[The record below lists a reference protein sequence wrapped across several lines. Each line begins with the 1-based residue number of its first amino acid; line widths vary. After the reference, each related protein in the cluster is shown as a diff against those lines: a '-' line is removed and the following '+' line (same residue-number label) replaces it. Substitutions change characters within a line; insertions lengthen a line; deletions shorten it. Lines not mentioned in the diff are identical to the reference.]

1 MFILW
6 HICLKKQ
13 QQNTED
19 NQTAD
24 MIPIEQDD
32 SANYFVCSAVHSKS
46 FNNNDDQETNGL
58 AQQQSKFSWMFPL
71 KQRQMISC
79 WWFALG
85 ISISLRQTSALGL
98 GNSSIGFAVFN
109 EHHVIIIHVSPW
121 SLHTQGSSLCA
132 TADFQLTILIILQ
145 SGAN

>member
-19 NQTAD
+19 NQTED
-24 MIPIEQDD
+24 MIPIEQDN
-32 SANYFVCSAVHSKS
+32 SANYFVCSAVHSKT
-46 FNNNDDQETNGL
+46 FNHNRRPRNSL

-85 ISISLRQTSALGL
+85 ISISLQQTSALGL

-109 EHHVIIIHVSPW
+109 EHHVNIIHVSPW